1 MEDSKAAVAP
11 VTGGSKSD
19 ASNEPGADED
29 GNLINP
35 GDATNRELSRIILEY
50 LRGQLRKYF
59 LCPQTIG
66 ILRPASPP
74 NVQATGTTTNNG
86 GKPTDAYMP
95 EYILLIRRNTF
106 SGTRYSVCRTAR
118 GEEANRAA
126 IAIAALFVQRI
137 RELLFTASVVGH
149 AFVVHG
155 FGPVVIFIGEDR
167 YRKSRATP
175 PYGYADNSRAGA
187 MQAPYAAPCR
197 GK

>member
-1 MEDSKAAVAP
+1 MSTNDRDPAA
-11 VTGGSKSD
+11 G
-19 ASNEPGADED
+19 
-29 GNLINP
+29 
-35 GDATNRELSRIILEY
+35 
-50 LRGQLRKYF
+50 
-59 LCPQTIG
+59 
-66 ILRPASPP
+66 
-74 NVQATGTTTNNG
+74 
-86 GKPTDAYMP
+86 
-95 EYILLIRRNTF
+95 
-106 SGTRYSVCRTAR
+106 
-118 GEEANRAA
+118 
-126 IAIAALFVQRI
+126 IAAQCAGNRYDNKQWRQANGRIYAGIHFVDPAQHFFRNEVLCLPDSEEGRGRSRKRNAAAPFAQRI

>member
-1 MEDSKAAVAP
+1 MSTNDRDPAAGIA
-11 VTGGSKSD
+11 
-19 ASNEPGADED
+19 AQCA
-29 GNLINP
+29 GNRYDNKQWRQAN
-35 GDATNRELSRIILEY
+35 GRIY
-50 LRGQLRKYF
+50 A
-59 LCPQTIG
+59 G
-66 ILRPASPP
+66 IHFVDPA
-74 NVQATGTTTNNG
+74 QH
-86 GKPTDAYMP
+86 
-95 EYILLIRRNTF
+95 F
-106 SGTRYSVCRTAR
+106 FGTRYSVCRTAR